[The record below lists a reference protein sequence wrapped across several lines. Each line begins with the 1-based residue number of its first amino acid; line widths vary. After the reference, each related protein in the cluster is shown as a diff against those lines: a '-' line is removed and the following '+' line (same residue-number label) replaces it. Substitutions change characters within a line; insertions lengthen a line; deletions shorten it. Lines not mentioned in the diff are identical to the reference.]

1 MRALTA
7 TVTTTTGATALAIPA
22 DNETGTLTASTK
34 PGTANEDA
42 AARARRWA
50 ANVANP
56 RTATT
61 NPRARWKRTGL
72 CPLPR
77 HNEDDAA
84 GTGGTRR
91 KMTNPEAITTA
102 PPRTLTTSRRPSPP
116 NRQWSAS
123 CDWSEPSRTWSSYN
137 TCVGLLFR
145 LSFSNQPAPPRGDAL
160 PRAGEGF
167 GQMEPFCGLGIYP
180 TPRAALPPPPYY
192 PQPPRAPPPPPYHPA
207 APALAAGRGGGFA
220 FTDPA
225 QALHGLGPPRPS
237 GFGAI
242 AGGPPGG
249 GDSLAPGARPARA
262 VAITGPRRPASA
274 GIIGPALATMD
285 GVRNQYYN
293 CPICQAPPP
302 GDGILQ
308 HRAFECPAVYARTP
322 TTRSPSPDARKGS
335 SLRK

>member
-207 APALAAGRGGGFA
+207 APAQAAGRGGGIR
-220 FTDPA
+220 
-225 QALHGLGPPRPS
+225 LHRPRP
-237 GFGAI
+237 GA
-242 AGGPPGG
+242 ARPGSAPSVRVWRHRRGPPGRRRFSG
-249 GDSLAPGARPARA
+249 SRGTAGSGDGNYRPAPAR
-262 VAITGPRRPASA
+262 VRGYHRPGPRHHGWCQEPVGPATRVSAASA
-274 GIIGPALATMD
+274 SADTSSDSRAASSG
-285 GVRNQYYN
+285 R
-293 CPICQAPPP
+293 PP
-302 GDGILQ
+302 LM
-308 HRAFECPAVYARTP
+308 AR
-322 TTRSPSPDARKGS
+322 
-335 SLRK
+335 